1 MSAVVTS
8 TQSACAGDFDFAAY
22 LEAARLKVESALDG
36 SLGPE
41 RPESLREAMRY
52 SLLAGGK
59 RLRPIL
65 CLAACEL
72 AGGQAELAM
81 PTAVGI
87 ACALSPPA
95 SSQAARQRIGRSRL
109 PPANR
114 E

>member
-1 MSAVVTS
+1 MTAALTISESLSPGDPSALAF
-8 TQSACAGDFDFAAY
+8 QAY
-22 LEAARLKVESALDG
+22 LQQAGARVEQALDA

-72 AGGQAELAM
+72 AGGDSELAM
-81 PTAVGI
+81 PTAV
-87 ACALSPPA
+87 AL
-95 SSQAARQRIGRSRL
+95 
-109 PPANR
+109 
-114 E
+114 EM